1 MGQGDGGRGP
11 AGEQGGDGGEEQAQG
26 GHAQVAIDR
35 GERGGEEGGEK
46 AEGEEDGGGK
56 VREVEALKAG
66 QGSKV
71 NLTCSHFSFFLQVP
85 TKLRAIIKGLSGL
98 YLY

>member
-1 MGQGDGGRGP
+1 MGQGDGGGGP

-35 GERGGEEGGEK
+35 GERVGVEGREK

-56 VREVEALKAG
+56 VGEVEA
-66 QGSKV
+66 
-71 NLTCSHFSFFLQVP
+71 
-85 TKLRAIIKGLSGL
+85 
-98 YLY
+98 

>member
-11 AGEQGGDGGEEQAQG
+11 AGEQGGDGGEEEAQG

-56 VREVEALKAG
+56 V
-66 QGSKV
+66 
-71 NLTCSHFSFFLQVP
+71 
-85 TKLRAIIKGLSGL
+85 
-98 YLY
+98 